1 MQQSMQQLQQYSS
14 IGAHAAQRS
23 DNEVKAI
30 SGSFVVNTLGVA
42 LARVAGL
49 ALSVLV
55 SLSGLFLLTLRGTV
69 SSLLLTPRAIAH
81 LQLI

>member
-1 MQQSMQQLQQYSS
+1 M
-14 IGAHAAQRS
+14 
-23 DNEVKAI
+23 
-30 SGSFVVNTLGVA
+30 NTLGVA